1 MTTPATTPPRTSATL
16 LRAIPTFL
24 LNALRGA
31 LIGMAE
37 LLPGISGGTI
47 ALITGVYERLID
59 SASAVVSAFKRLLF
73 GPDRR
78 AGFGEEI
85 RRVEWML
92 IVPVIVGMGAM
103 VLTLAG
109 MIESLVSDNA
119 EMARGLFF
127 GLVAASIMV
136 PLQLIPRA
144 RRSVGARVGGAV
156 VFVIAAVAA
165 FFSVEFA
172 AGAIEVEPPL
182 WVVFFAAMVAVCAL
196 VLPGVSGSFFLLAIG
211 LYSPTLI
218 AVDERDL
225 AYLGV
230 FAAGAL
236 VGLVTIVRV
245 MKWMLD
251 HHRRLTLI
259 AMAGLMLGSLRALW
273 PWQTLPAGED
283 HGVGTLTAPYD
294 PISGP
299 VVMAVVGAALVVGL
313 VAVERRLQ
321 RQGAPIHV
329 IAEDPAPFGEDAQ
342 PAAPAP
348 LAEAAG
354 ASALPAEAADAP
366 APLAEVADA
375 PAPRAEA
382 ADAPAPPAEAADAPA
397 PRADAPAFP
406 AEAADAPAP
415 PAAREPEQPA
425 DPAKPTTRAEL
436 RRSARA
442 QNPRT

>member
-1 MTTPATTPPRTSATL
+1 MTTPATTPPRTAASV
-16 LRAIPTFL
+16 LRAVPAFL

-59 SASAVVSAFKRLLF
+59 SASAVVSAVKRLVF

-78 AGFGEEI
+78 AGFGEEL

-109 MIESLVSDNA
+109 FIEGLVSANA

-144 RRSVGARVGGAV
+144 RRTAGAHVGGAA
-156 VFVIAAVAA
+156 VFVLAAAGA

-236 VGLVTIVRV
+236 VGLVTIVRL
-245 MKWMLD
+245 MKWLLD

-294 PISGP
+294 PVLGP
-299 VVMAVVGAALVVGL
+299 VVLAVIGAATVLVL

-321 RQGAPIHV
+321 RQGAPIQV
-329 IAEDPAPFGEDAQ
+329 IADEPAPFAEQVEVDDAGS
-342 PAAPAP
+342 AEPAP
-348 LAEAAG
+348 DASATSAETDAAAETDDAG
-354 ASALPAEAADAP
+354 A
-366 APLAEVADA
+366 
-375 PAPRAEA
+375 
-382 ADAPAPPAEAADAPA
+382 
-397 PRADAPAFP
+397 
-406 AEAADAPAP
+406 
-415 PAAREPEQPA
+415 EQP
-425 DPAKPTTRAEL
+425 KPTTRAEL

-442 QNPRT
+442 QNTRT